1 MKPNANEVSP
11 DFGLAS
17 CVLLRVSQRARL
29 GFSFHC
35 AGRKR
40 NTSLNKFTD
49 THTGPV
55 SYPSAASCSHR
66 LYLLANTTLSSVY
79 ATARVWESAP
89 IDRCIVMF
97 VCTCLCE
104 RKKEWRSRGKKE
116 EQGPLL
122 SLYRVVEV
130 QD

>member
-66 LYLLANTTLSSVY
+66 LYLLADTTLSSVY
-79 ATARVWESAP
+79 GWSK
-89 IDRCIVMF
+89 
-97 VCTCLCE
+97 LL
-104 RKKEWRSRGKKE
+104 W
-116 EQGPLL
+116 PLA
-122 SLYRVVEV
+122 
-130 QD
+130 